1 MSREAGRDDRR
12 MPVDTRADP
21 EALRGRFDATVLVHL
36 DAVFRLAFWLKG
48 NRAEAEDP
56 EWRLPPA

>member
-1 MSREAGRDDRR
+1 